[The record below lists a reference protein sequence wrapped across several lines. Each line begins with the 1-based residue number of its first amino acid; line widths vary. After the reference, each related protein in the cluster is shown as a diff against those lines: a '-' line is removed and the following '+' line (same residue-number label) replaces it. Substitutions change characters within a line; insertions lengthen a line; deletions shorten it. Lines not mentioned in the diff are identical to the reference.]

1 MHFTTIF
8 RKRPQAMAEIK
19 GSADYP
25 DIRGNLYLYETGT
38 GVLAVTE
45 VFGLP
50 KGNPPCDHPVF
61 GFHIHEGE
69 SCTGT
74 QDDPF
79 ADAQMH
85 LNPNECP
92 HPYHAGDLPPLFGNQ
107 GYAFSAVFTNRFTA
121 DAVIG
126 KTVIIHAQ
134 PDDFSTQ
141 PAGNSGMRIACGE
154 IRSGR

>member
-1 MHFTTIF
+1 MHFTKIF
-8 RKRPQAMAEIK
+8 RKRPQAMAKIK
-19 GSADYP
+19 GRADYP
-25 DIRGNLYLYETGT
+25 DIQGNLYLYETGS
-38 GVLAVTE
+38 GVLAVAE

-50 KGNPPCDHPVF
+50 KGNSPCDHPVF

-79 ADAQMH
+79 ADALMH
-85 LNPNECP
+85 LNPSACP

-107 GYAFSAVFTNRFTA
+107 GYAFSAVFTNRFTT

-134 PDDFSTQ
+134 PDDFTTQ
-141 PAGNSGMRIACGE
+141 PAGNSGTRIACGK